1 MSDKNMAE
9 PTRTEQEA
17 WLQEACAAIG
27 VDYSLLDV
35 SLVLELTKQV
45 AHRFVRPMAP
55 VSAYALGVAVG
66 LSAAAEGPV
75 DQRALVERIVET
87 LPPQK
92 D

>member
-1 MSDKNMAE
+1 MSEKNVAE
-9 PTRTEQEA
+9 PTRAEQEA
-17 WLQEACAAIG
+17 WLKEACAAIG
-27 VDYSLLDV
+27 VDYSLLEV

-66 LSAAAEGPV
+66 LSAAAEAPV

-87 LPPQK
+87 LPAQA

>member
-1 MSDKNMAE
+1 MSEKNVAE
-9 PTRTEQEA
+9 PTRAEQEV

-27 VDYSLLDV
+27 VDYSLLEV

-66 LSAAAEGPV
+66 LSAAAEAPV

-87 LPPQK
+87 LPAQT

>member
-1 MSDKNMAE
+1 MSDKNMEE
-9 PTRTEQEA
+9 PTRAEQEA

-55 VSAYALGVAVG
+55 VSAYALGIAVG
-66 LSAAAEGPV
+66 LAAGSGGSA

-87 LPPQK
+87 LPAQA